1 MLTKRELN
9 LLAKVTQIDA
19 IPGVENRLA
28 AFIKKELER
37 YGFTLVKD
45 NLGSIFGLKKS
56 TLDGAPRVMVA
67 SHMDEVGFMTL
78 DIKENGIIKAEARG
92 GITPNTLLSQ
102 RVRMT
107 LQDGRQ
113 LDGSI
118 GALAPHLGGTSL
130 DQAKISDLDFDFGFK
145 SKEEALQ
152 AGVSVVNMI
161 VVDGP
166 FKVLHGGQ
174 RLLSKAFDNR
184 YGVFMML
191 EMARRFRD
199 VNLPYDLYLG
209 ATVQEEV
216 GLRGAETIADV
227 INPDFAIVLDCSP
240 ARDTISK
247 DEEGQLGGGV
257 LIRYLDR
264 SMIAFPELLTFQE
277 KMCAKEKV
285 PYQYYSSMGGTD
297 AGAFHLHAEGVLTLT
312 HCICARSLHTAATVV
327 DTSDIKNAKKVLI
340 RILKTL
346 NAHEINKFRMH
357 RR

>member
-1 MLTKRELN
+1 MLTNRELK
-9 LLAKVTQIDA
+9 LFEKVTQIDA
-19 IPGVENRLA
+19 IPGVENHLA
-28 AFIKKELER
+28 AFIKSELER
-37 YGFTLVKD
+37 YGFILVKD

-56 TLDGAPRVMVA
+56 KMAQASRVMVA

-78 DIKENGIIKAEARG
+78 EVKDNGIIKAEARG
-92 GITPNTLLSQ
+92 GISPNTLLSQ

-107 LQDGRQ
+107 LQDGRKI
-113 LDGSI
+113 DGSI
-118 GALAPHLGGTSL
+118 GSLAPHLGGTSL
-130 DQAKISDLDFDFGFK
+130 DQARISDLDFDFGFQ
-145 SKEEALQ
+145 SKEEAIK
-152 AGVSVVNMI
+152 AGVTIGNMI

-166 FKVLHGGQ
+166 FKVLNNGQ

-191 EMARRFRD
+191 EMARTFSKTE
-199 VNLPYDLYLG
+199 LPYDLYVG

-227 INPDFAIVLDCSP
+227 INPDLAIVLDCSP

-247 DEEGQLGGGV
+247 EEEGQLGGGV

-264 SMIAFPELLTFQE
+264 SMIAFPELLSFQE
-277 KMCAKEKV
+277 KMCEKEKV

-346 NAHEINKFRMH
+346 NSDLINKFRMY